1 MVANLKIWTLHPYY
15 STLVMNKS
23 SIYILENL
31 WHRTQS
37 TTMKKKKSFL
47 KDHTCPPPNTLPH
60 HSFSLFLS
68 LSPVLTSPHFSFLS
82 FSSFS
87 FPSSTSLHSLIL
99 SHGTHSKSTS
109 PPPFFRQDHWKFL
122 WTHKHLHDFFLFEV
136 KISNLF
142 CEFYT
147 FAWGYFYL
155 NFNNDT
161 HVIYEHWKW
170 YLRDFMY
177 EFCIGGRSEERR

>member
-15 STLVMNKS
+15 STLVFVMNKS

-31 WHRTQS
+31 RHRTQS
-37 TTMKKKKSFL
+37 TTMKKKKKSFL

-82 FSSFS
+82 FSSFP

-99 SHGTHSKSTS
+99 SHGTHSESTS
-109 PPPFFRQDHWKFL
+109 PPPFFRQDHR
-122 WTHKHLHDFFLFEV
+122 
-136 KISNLF
+136 KILVNP
-142 CEFYT
+142 
-147 FAWGYFYL
+147 
-155 NFNNDT
+155 
-161 HVIYEHWKW
+161 
-170 YLRDFMY
+170 
-177 EFCIGGRSEERR
+177 